1 MKVRFSLLI
10 AIATISCFCTDIY
23 AQNQPLDNIVITDAD
38 KIRAI
43 EEAERTRERSN
54 RSTTYFTTTIE
65 TDASQTAGDGSILVV
80 CIGQSVTFTA
90 TSSCQGDTTYILE
103 ADSLTYE
110 WTIISGR
117 FDTIVVHNAGSQIS
131 HTFSTSGNFL
141 VKCKAYNVSN
151 DTNTN
156 NNTLSILVSS
166 KPQLE
171 ASANF
176 DTVCSGYEITLTG
189 IAHQPQ
195 EESQENTLV
204 SCNYSDSTQF
214 LPDGCNLS
222 FNMDVHS
229 PDSFAIINSISEID
243 HFYMNIEH
251 SYFGDLS
258 IMLECPNGQKCML
271 HSINPNNSSLHAM
284 DWTLTG
290 GIHLEGSRG
299 GANHYLGM
307 AIDPYSS
314 SPCYTAPGVGWTYRI
329 YPNGTIPFGQ
339 SSPTTTYYSYITD
352 PCEDRHATIEIVD
365 TIPRNGKY
373 GPYESMSSLIGC
385 PINGTWSL
393 HINDEISSDNGYL
406 FDWGIVMENSINEW
420 SYMNTSTSSPS
431 SSPSSYTLSD
441 FSWSGNG
448 IDSVTTENG
457 ITTATAIP
465 TVATGGNQE
474 YTFSCSDNFGC
485 SYDTT
490 INIYVGRA
498 IETPEIDMVVTDSL
512 SHNTITWTAI
522 DNDEI
527 YEYRIY
533 RSSDST
539 NYDLVASIPASEPT
553 SWTDETTDF
562 SVRPYW
568 YCLTAVG
575 ECETQMSQP
584 KESMYFTTI
593 IETDVP
599 QTTSGGITY
608 ANICNG
614 QSITFTATNAFQ
626 GNATYE
632 QNDENLTYEW
642 TIVTGSY
649 DTIVIHDA
657 GRQISRTFDT
667 SDGFRIKCQ
676 SHDIYNV
683 INSNDNTIDVQ
694 VSVRPQIEA
703 TASQDSI
710 CSGSEITLNGTI
722 HPEQWQS
729 RKPVSGSYS
738 STDLIDG
745 ASTYSLTHIA
755 PLEIHARD
763 SSAILNSIDDIDH
776 VYINLEHSYFADLS
790 IMLECP
796 NGQKCLL
803 HAYSHYTSPTPMDWT
818 LTGGIHLAGSSSAA
832 SNTMVG
838 ISPDPMY
845 VSDPCYLTPGEGW
858 TYRIYPDGT
867 EPWGTN
873 SPYHSITYTDSCG
886 TEYTR
891 WTIDTFPI
899 SSTRQYGPYESM
911 TSLIGCPIDG
921 TWKLYINDRF
931 RGDNGYLFEWGIH
944 MYEASDEWS
953 YQNSYENSN
962 LSWNG
967 NGIATDTTDN
977 GETIAIPVS
986 STTGLQEYTFSCTD
1000 NFGCT
1005 YDTSINV
1012 YVYRTTPVPE
1022 IKYVSTN
1029 VLNQNVIEFMHDNDE
1044 HITQYNIYRGT
1055 DNDDYEFAATLPP
1068 YTTIW
1073 TDMIADPTLQPY
1085 SYIVTSND
1093 NCGESEM
1100 TSPHRTMHLNLEA
1113 GQNGNQ
1119 TLNWTHYEGFQY
1131 DTYKIYRGANPFSME
1146 LIGEVPSDQNSFTD
1160 NNSDRS
1166 YCYYQIQI
1174 SNANNTDIVAKSNIV
1189 GTILSSIE
1197 GYVSNLSVFPNPA
1210 STTLNITSSETLSS
1224 IEIFSATGQS
1234 VLQTNVNGDSTTC
1247 DIKHLASGI
1256 YLIVAHDSNGKIGM
1270 TKFTKE

>member
-1 MKVRFSLLI
+1 MKVKLLLLS
-10 AIATISCFCTDIY
+10 AMAFVSCLCTDIY
-23 AQNQPLDNIVITDAD
+23 AQNKPLVTNVENIIQD
-38 KIRAI
+38 KTEAI
-43 EEAERTRERSN
+43 EEYERANRNTRS
-54 RSTTYFTTTIE
+54 TYFTTNIE
-65 TDASQTAGDGSILVV
+65 ADASQTTGDGSTIVI

-90 TSSCQGDTTYILE
+90 TSTCQGDTTYILD
-103 ADSLTYE
+103 ADSLTYN
-110 WTIISGR
+110 WTISGR
-117 FDTIVVHNAGSQIS
+117 FDTIVMPNAGSQIN
-131 HTFSTSGNFL
+131 HTFGIGGSYL
-141 VKCKAYNVSN
+141 VKCRAYNANSN
-151 DTNTN
+151 TNTN
-156 NNTLSILVSS
+156 NSTLTVLVSS
-166 KPQLE
+166 VPQLD

-189 IAHQPQ
+189 IAHLPQ
-195 EESQENTLV
+195 EQSPENTLV

-222 FNMDVHS
+222 FNMDVHT
-229 PDSFAIINSISEID
+229 PDSFAIINSTSEID

-251 SYFGDLS
+251 SYFGDLN

-271 HSINPNNSSLHAM
+271 HSRSTNTSSLPAM

-290 GIHLEGSRG
+290 GIHLEGSKG
-299 GANHYLGM
+299 GMNHFLGM
-307 AIDPYSS
+307 AIDLTRTST
-314 SPCYTAPGVGWTYRI
+314 CLETPGTGWTYRI
-329 YPNGTIPFGQ
+329 YPDGTIPFGS
-339 SSPTTTYYSYITD
+339 SSPTTTYYSYLSD
-352 PCEDRHATIEIVD
+352 PCNDEHATVQIVD
-365 TIPRNGKY
+365 TAPRNGKY
-373 GPYESMSSLIGC
+373 GPYESMTSLIGC

-393 HINDEISSDNGYL
+393 HIKDEWSLDNGYL
-406 FDWGIVMENSINEW
+406 FDWGIVIENTINEW
-420 SYMNTSTSSPS
+420 SYMNTLTSSPS

-448 IDSVTTENG
+448 IDSVSTENG

-465 TVATGGNQE
+465 SVATGGYQE
-474 YTFSCSDNFGC
+474 YTFSCTDNLGC
-485 SYDTT
+485 LYDTT
-490 INIYVGRA
+490 INVYVGRA

-562 SVRPYW
+562 YVRPYW
-568 YCLTAVG
+568 YCMTAAG
-575 ECETQMSQP
+575 ECETQMSQS

-599 QTTSGGITY
+599 QTTSEGITY

-614 QSITFTATNAFQ
+614 QSITFTATNTFH

-632 QNDENLTYEW
+632 QNDENLTYDW
-642 TIVTGSY
+642 TIITGSY
-649 DTIVIHDA
+649 DTIVMHDA
-657 GRQISRTFDT
+657 GRQVSRTFDT
-667 SDGFRIKCQ
+667 SGGFRIKCL
-676 SHDIYNV
+676 SHDTYNSV
-683 INSNDNTIDVQ
+683 NSNDNTIDVQ

-703 TASQDSI
+703 NASQDSI

-729 RKPVSGSYS
+729 RKPVSGRYS
-738 STDLIDG
+738 STDLIEGD
-745 ASTYSLTHIA
+745 TYGLTHIA
-755 PLEIHARD
+755 PIEIHAQD

-776 VYINLEHSYFADLS
+776 VYINIEHSYFANLS

-803 HAYSHYTSPTPMDWT
+803 HAYSQYTPTLMNWT
-818 LTGGIHLAGSSSAA
+818 LTGGIHLAGSSSAG
-832 SNTMVG
+832 SGVIVG
-838 ISPDPMY
+838 ISPDPI
-845 VSDPCYLTPGEGW
+845 DGTNPCYLTPGEGW

-867 EPWGTN
+867 VPWGTN

-886 TEYTR
+886 TEYTK
-891 WTIDTFPI
+891 WAIDTFP
-899 SSTRQYGPYESM
+899 SSSPRQYGPYESM

-921 TWKLYINDRF
+921 TWKLCINDRF

-967 NGIATDTTDN
+967 NGVATDTTDN
-977 GETIAIPVS
+977 GGAIAIPVS
-986 STTGLQEYTFSCTD
+986 SITGLQEYSFSCTD
-1000 NFGCT
+1000 NFGCS

-1029 VLNQNVIEFMHDNDE
+1029 VLNQNVIEFMPDNDE
-1044 HITQYNIYRGT
+1044 HITQYNIYRSA
-1055 DNDDYEFAATLPP
+1055 DNDNYEFAVTLPSN
-1068 YTTIW
+1068 TAIW
-1073 TDMIADPTLQPY
+1073 TDMIANPSQQPY

-1100 TSPHRTMHLNLEA
+1100 TNHHQSMHLEMEPN
-1113 GQNGNQ
+1113 QNGP
-1119 TLNWTHYEGFQY
+1119 TSLNWTHYEGFSY
-1131 DTYKIYRGANPFSME
+1131 DTYKILRGNNPLSME
-1146 LIGEVPSDQNSFTD
+1146 EIGEIPSEQNSFAD
-1160 NNSDRS
+1160 SVADGN
-1166 YCYYQIQI
+1166 YYYQIQI
-1174 SNANNTDIVAKSNIV
+1174 INASDSSIVSQSNIV
-1189 GTILSSIE
+1189 YHNGLTATFEYGIP
-1197 GYVSNLSVFPNPA
+1197 NFCVFPNPA
-1210 STTLNITSSETLSS
+1210 ATMLNISSSEEISL
-1224 IEIFSATGQS
+1224 IEICSVTGQS
-1234 VLQTNVNGDSTTC
+1234 LLQMNVNGMNATC
-1247 DIKHLASGI
+1247 DIKHFPSGLYFVI
-1256 YLIVAHDSNGKIGM
+1256 AHDDNGKTGI
-1270 TKFTKE
+1270 TKFVKE

>member
-10 AIATISCFCTDIY
+10 AIATISCFCTNIY

-43 EEAERTRERSN
+43 EEAERTRERSK

-117 FDTIVVHNAGSQIS
+117 FDTIVVPNAGSQIS

-156 NNTLSILVSS
+156 NNTLTIMVSS
-166 KPQLE
+166 RPPLE
-171 ASANF
+171 ANANF

-195 EESQENTLV
+195 EQSLENTLV

-222 FNMDVHS
+222 FNMDVHT
-229 PDSFAIINSISEID
+229 PDSFAIINSTSEID

-251 SYFGDLS
+251 SYFGDLN

-271 HSINPNNSSLHAM
+271 HPRSTNTSSLPAM

-290 GIHLEGSRG
+290 GIHLGGSKDG
-299 GANHYLGM
+299 MNHFLGM
-307 AIDPYSS
+307 AIDLTTTS
-314 SPCYTAPGVGWTYRI
+314 SPCLETPGTGWTYRI
-329 YPNGTIPFGQ
+329 YPDGTIPFGH
-339 SSPTTTYYSYITD
+339 SSPTTTYYSYLSD
-352 PCEDRHATIEIVD
+352 PCNDEHATVQIVD
-365 TIPRNGKY
+365 TAPRNGKY

-393 HINDEISSDNGYL
+393 HIKDEWSLDNGYL
-406 FDWGIVMENSINEW
+406 FDWGIVMNNSINEW
-420 SYMNTSTSSPS
+420 SYMNTSTSSQ
-431 SSPSSYTLSD
+431 SSYTLGD

-448 IDSVTTENG
+448 IDSVYTETG

-465 TVATGGNQE
+465 TVATGGNQR
-474 YTFSCSDNFGC
+474 YTFSCSDNLGC

-490 INIYVGRA
+490 INIYVGRT

-522 DNDEI
+522 DNDEVQ
-527 YEYRIY
+527 EYRIY

-553 SWTDETTDF
+553 LWTDETTDF
-562 SVRPYW
+562 SNHPYW
-568 YCLTAVG
+568 YCITAAG

-584 KESMYFTTI
+584 KESMYFTTD

-599 QTTSGGITY
+599 QTTSDGINY

-614 QSITFTATNAFQ
+614 QSITFTATNTFH

-632 QNDENLTYEW
+632 QNDENLTYDW
-642 TIVTGSY
+642 IIVTGSY
-649 DTIVIHDA
+649 DTIVMYDA

-683 INSNDNTIDVQ
+683 VNSNDYTIDVQ

-703 TASQDSI
+703 TTSQDSI
-710 CSGSEITLNGTI
+710 CSGSEITLTCTVN
-722 HPEQWQS
+722 PEKWQS
-729 RKPVSGSYS
+729 QMPVVGSYS

-745 ASTYSLTHIA
+745 SYYGLTSIF
-755 PLEIHARD
+755 PTEIHAQD
-763 SSAILNSIDDIDH
+763 SLAILNSTDDIDH
-776 VYINLEHSYFADLS
+776 VYINLEHSDFADLS

-803 HAYSHYTSPTPMDWT
+803 HAYSHYTSQTPMDWT
-818 LTGGIHLAGSSSAA
+818 LTGGIHLAGSSSAG

-858 TYRIYPDGT
+858 TYRIYPNGT

-873 SPYHSITYTDSCG
+873 SHYHSITFTDSCG
-886 TEYTR
+886 TEYTK
-891 WTIDTFPI
+891 WAIDTLPS

-921 TWKLYINDRF
+921 TWKLYINDKF
-931 RGDNGYLFEWGIH
+931 RDDNGYLFEWGIR

-953 YQNSYENSN
+953 YMNTYENSN

-977 GETIAIPVS
+977 GTAIAIPS
-986 STTGLQEYTFSCTD
+986 STTTGLQEYTFSCTD
-1000 NFGCT
+1000 NFGCS
-1005 YDTSINV
+1005 YDTTINI
-1012 YVYRTTPVPE
+1012 YVYRTTPIPE
-1022 IKYVSTN
+1022 IKSVSTN
-1029 VLNQNVIEFMHDNDE
+1029 VLNQNVVEFVPDNDE

-1100 TSPHRTMHLNLEA
+1100 TSHHRTMRLNLEA

-1131 DTYKIYRGANPFSME
+1131 DTYKIYRGANPFAME
-1146 LIGEVPSDQNSFTD
+1146 QIGEVPSDQNSFTD

-1166 YCYYQIQI
+1166 YCYYQIQTA
-1174 SNANNTDIVAKSNIV
+1174 NANNTDIVAKSNIV

-1197 GYVSNLSVFPNPA
+1197 GYVSNLSVFPIPA
-1210 STTLNITSSETLSS
+1210 TSTLNITSSETIAS

-1234 VLQTNVNGDSTTC
+1234 VLQTIVNGDSTTC

-1256 YLIVAHDSNGKIGM
+1256 YLIVARDRNGKIEM